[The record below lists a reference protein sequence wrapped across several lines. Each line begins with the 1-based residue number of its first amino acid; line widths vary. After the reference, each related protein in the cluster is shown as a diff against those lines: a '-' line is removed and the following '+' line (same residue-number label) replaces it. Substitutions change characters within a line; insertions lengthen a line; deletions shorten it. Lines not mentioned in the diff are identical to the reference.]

1 MSMRISTNTIYQAG
15 ISRISSLQSDQS
27 RLQQQISTGVR
38 ILTPSDDPVA
48 ASRALELK
56 QAMSSNNQYA
66 SNRIIAQNQLSAAES
81 TLGNVSDLLLA
92 AQSTLV
98 SAGNPTYSNEQRG
111 YLATE
116 LRGSLDQLIGL
127 ANTRDG
133 TGNYLFSG
141 FQAGTAPFV
150 KSAGT
155 AVYQG
160 DGGVQ
165 MLQVAAGRQ
174 MAVNETG
181 DQVFQ
186 ANGSD
191 VFQALNDLATLLE
204 TPVSD
209 QAGADA
215 LSAGLAASGDALNS
229 AVDNILT
236 ARSRLGS
243 KLNELDTLDAT
254 GQSLDLQFTK
264 TLSGLQDL
272 DYAQAIS
279 DISKQQVILSAAQ
292 QTFAKTAGLSLFSYL

>member
-27 RLQQQISTGVR
+27 RLQQQISSGVR

-48 ASRALELK
+48 AARALELK
-56 QAMSSNNQYA
+56 QSMSTNQQYA
-66 SNRIIAQNQLSAAES
+66 SGRIIAQNQLSAAEA

-116 LRGSLDQLIGL
+116 LRGTLDQLIGL

-141 FQAGTAPFV
+141 FQSKTAPFV
-150 KSAGT
+150 KSASGAT
-155 AVYQG
+155 YQG
-160 DGGVQ
+160 DDGVQ

-174 MAVNETG
+174 MAINETG

-191 VFQALNDLATLLE
+191 VFQALSDLATLLE
-204 TPVSD
+204 TPVTD

-215 LSAGLAASGDALNS
+215 LTAGLSASGGALNS

-254 GQSLDLQFTK
+254 GQSLDLQFTQ